1 MRISFTLLGAL
12 FISFFAEAEYEYTVP
27 GNNTPDT
34 IETVQTATIWGAVT
48 LPPAATTKSRR
59 FRGSAYRNRG
69 NDTAT
74 GKNNSSSNRFIKTVV
89 SAHPTSYTISNLPTS
104 NSVIIG
110 QKNAEFIPAITP
122 VTVGSTVQFV
132 NNDSFYHNVFSLTPG
147 AKFNIGRRTPGDVYS
162 KEVPPTKWKV
172 SGLGPIDLFCDIH
185 SQMNAV
191 ILSLDTPHFTK
202 VTEDGTYNLSDLPAG
217 TYELRVYNKD
227 FELYTQKITVAES
240 EQYEINFNLS
250 N

>member
-12 FISFFAEAEYEYTVP
+12 LLSFIVESEAPQPHVQQESL
-27 GNNTPDT
+27 T
-34 IETVQTATIWGAVT
+34 ISRNAVISGTVT
-48 LPPAATTKSRR
+48 LPPASSSSNRR

-69 NDTAT
+69 
-74 GKNNSSSNRFIKTVV
+74 GNSASEQSNTSSNRFVKTVI
-89 SAHPTSYTISNLPTS
+89 SAHPTSYTITDLPVS
-104 NSVIIG
+104 SSVIIG
-110 QKNAEFIPAITP
+110 QENAEFIPAITP

-147 AKFNIGRRTPGDVYS
+147 AKFNIGRRPTGDVYS

-202 VTEDGTYNLSDLPAG
+202 VNEDGTYNLGDLPAG

-227 FELYTQKITVAES
+227 FELYTQKITVADN
-240 EQYEINFNLS
+240 EQYEVNFNLT

>member
-1 MRISFTLLGAL
+1 MRISFTILGAL
-12 FISFFAEAEYEYTVP
+12 FLSFF
-27 GNNTPDT
+27 
-34 IETVQTATIWGAVT
+34 IESESPKTHIQQESTSIYRNAVISGTVT
-48 LPPAATTKSRR
+48 LPPASSTSNRR

-69 NDTAT
+69 GNSASEQS
-74 GKNNSSSNRFIKTVV
+74 GSSSNRFIKTVV
-89 SAHPTSYTISNLPTS
+89 SAHPTSYTITDLPIS
-104 NSVIIG
+104 SSVIIG
-110 QKNAEFIPAITP
+110 QENAEFIPPITP

-147 AKFNIGRRTPGDVYS
+147 AKFNIGRRPTGDVYS

-191 ILSLDTPHFTK
+191 ILSLDTPYFTT
-202 VTEDGTYNLSDLPAG
+202 VNEDGTYSLGDLPEG

-227 FELYTQKITVAES
+227 FELFTQKITVAES
-240 EQYEINFNLS
+240 EQYEVNFNLT